1 MALTNSIS
9 KVQNFE
15 VKPEILGVNAQTC
28 HKIIQLTLRSKERQE
43 MRENNV
49 LTKLRHCS
57 AEALTRVKRE
67 VAKNCKILRLL
78 RGEKPPNIYT
88 YKTIRRIYTNAKVKY
103 IGYRKGRRKQVPVP
117 MAVRTIQA
125 KINETA
131 ELIERA
137 KRMKGQNFG
146 KTEQKFFFI

>member
-67 VAKNCKILRLL
+67 VAKNCKTLRLL
-78 RGEKPPNIYT
+78 KEKNPQTYT
-88 YKTIRRIYTNAKVKY
+88 HTKELEEYT
-103 IGYRKGRRKQVPVP
+103 
-117 MAVRTIQA
+117 
-125 KINETA
+125 
-131 ELIERA
+131 
-137 KRMKGQNFG
+137 
-146 KTEQKFFFI
+146 